1 MKDMGFHLLLFVLSG
16 LAIVAI
22 SAIFSEPD
30 DKNAARIL
38 PRRLIA
44 FFVGCLIVTAV
55 MLLFEHTLASV
66 D

>member
-1 MKDMGFHLLLFVLSG
+1 MKDLGFHLLLFVFSG
-16 LAIVAI
+16 IAIVAV
-22 SAIFSEPD
+22 SAMFSEPD
-30 DKNAARIL
+30 DKNAVRIL

-44 FFVGCLIVTAV
+44 FFIGCFVVTAV